1 MPHLLTYAA
10 SFSRDIP
17 ASWYR
22 YRDRVLHTLSTSGC
36 AGVVTADDEPI
47 FTYGVDPLAA
57 VARINEMRPD
67 AAQVVLAQWTAVEF
81 YSASVVVLGDDVSA
95 ESVKGA
101 LSSERLL
108 REHSG
113 EFAAQGALM
122 FGYQLEVVTDDGLAA
137 ALRLARRVPNA
148 VYVTDRPAVNDGE
161 GEIDDDNF
169 EVLHQSG
176 VGSNAVDG
184 GLVVFRPRSPEAEAG
199 LVRGAARNNNGVAV
213 LQADDPLLADVE
225 RLAEVDNEL
234 ALFLGGADDH
244 RMTRVTIERCHMDDS
259 FVAVYGHRLETG
271 VPLSFL
277 V

>member
-1 MPHLLTYAA
+1 MPHLLTYSA

-22 YRDRVLHTLSTSGC
+22 YRDRVLRTLSASGC

-47 FTYGVDPLAA
+47 FTYGVHPSAA
-57 VARINEMRPD
+57 VARINAMRPD

-101 LSSERLL
+101 LRSERLL
-108 REHSG
+108 REHRG

-122 FGYQLEVVTDDGLAA
+122 FGYQLEVLTDDGLGA
-137 ALRLARRVPNA
+137 ALRLARCVPNA
-148 VYVTDRPAVNDGE
+148 VYVADRPAVNDGE

-176 VGSNAVDG
+176 VGSNALAG
-184 GLVVFRPRSPEAEAG
+184 GLVVFRPRSPEAEAEV
-199 LVRGAARNNNGVAV
+199 VRGAARNNGVAV
-213 LQADDPLLADVE
+213 LQADDPLLADVA
-225 RLAEVDNEL
+225 RLAEIDNEL

-244 RMTRVTIERCHMDDS
+244 RMKRVTIERCHMDDS
-259 FVAVYGHRLETG
+259 FVAVYGLGLETG

>member
-1 MPHLLTYAA
+1 MPHLLTYSA

-22 YRDRVLHTLSTSGC
+22 YRDRVLHTLSSSGC
-36 AGVVTADDEPI
+36 ASVVTADDEPI
-47 FTYGVDPLAA
+47 FTYGVHPAA
-57 VARINEMRPD
+57 GVTRINEMRPG

-81 YSASVVVLGDDVSA
+81 YSASVVILGDDVSA
-95 ESVKGA
+95 QSVKGA
-101 LSSERLL
+101 LRSERLL

-113 EFAAQGALM
+113 EFATQGALM
-122 FGYQLEVVTDDGLAA
+122 FGYQLEVLTDDGLAA

-148 VYVTDRPAVNDGE
+148 VYVADRPAVNDGE
-161 GEIDDDNF
+161 GEIDHDNF

-184 GLVVFRPRSPEAEAG
+184 GLVVFRPRSDEAEADV
-199 LVRGAARNNNGVAV
+199 VRGAARNNGVAV
-213 LQADDPLLADVE
+213 LQADDWLLADVE
-225 RLAEVDNEL
+225 RFAELDNEL

-244 RMTRVTIERCHMDDS
+244 RMTRVTIERCHIDDS
-259 FVAVYGHRLETG
+259 FVAVYGQRLETE